1 MRRREVL
8 LGLCAAAL
16 PLQVRAQ
23 NGPVFAAATIEG
35 ERHGIALLSRDGEIL
50 HHVPL
55 PGRGHD
61 VTASPDG
68 RWIVAFARRP
78 GTFALATSR
87 AGDSPYVFTAPEGRH
102 FYGHGVFSPD
112 GRLLI
117 ATEND
122 YENARGVLG
131 LYDATDGFA
140 RIGEWDTHGIGPHDL
155 SLMPDRRTLV
165 VANGGMETHPDYG
178 REILNLST
186 MEPSVVFLDATDGHL
201 IERHTLPAAWS
212 RHSTRHMD
220 LLPDGSVFVGCQWQG
235 ALSDCPPMLLRF
247 RKGEGQT
254 SIGLGPEAEHA
265 FRGYVGSVATNARA
279 GTVAITSPRGDVAA
293 VVDGSSGKLLSLR
306 HQTDVCGIARDG
318 VGFVTSDSA
327 GRFGRNTY
335 PGLVFDNHIFPL
347 QPRV

>member
-1 MRRREVL
+1 MHRREVL
-8 LGLCAAAL
+8 LGLAAAAL
-16 PLQVRAQ
+16 PLRARAQ
-23 NGPVFAAATIEG
+23 TGPVFAAATIEG

-50 HHVPL
+50 HHLLL

-78 GTFALATSR
+78 GTFALATSP
-87 AGDSPYVFTAPEGRH
+87 AGDAPHVFTAPEGRH

-155 SLMPDRRTLV
+155 NLMPDGRTLV
-165 VANGGMETHPDYG
+165 VANGGMDTHPDYG
-178 REILNLST
+178 REILNLPT
-186 MEPSVVFLDATDGHL
+186 MEPSVVFLDAGDGHL

-212 RHSTRHMD
+212 QHSTRHMD

-235 ALSDCPPMLLRF
+235 AMADCPPMLLRF
-247 RKGEGQT
+247 RKGEGQAA
-254 SIGLGPEAEHA
+254 IGLGAEAEAA
-265 FRGYVGSVATNARA
+265 FRGYVGSVATNPGA
-279 GTVAITSPRGDVAA
+279 GTVAITSPHGDVAA
-293 VVDGSSGKLLSLR
+293 IVDGVSGKLLSLR
-306 HQTDVCGIARDG
+306 HQADVCGVAWDG
-318 VGFVTSDSA
+318 ADFITSDGA
-327 GRFGRNTY
+327 GHFGARAH
-335 PGLVFDNHIFPL
+335 PGLVFDNHIFRL
-347 QPRV
+347 